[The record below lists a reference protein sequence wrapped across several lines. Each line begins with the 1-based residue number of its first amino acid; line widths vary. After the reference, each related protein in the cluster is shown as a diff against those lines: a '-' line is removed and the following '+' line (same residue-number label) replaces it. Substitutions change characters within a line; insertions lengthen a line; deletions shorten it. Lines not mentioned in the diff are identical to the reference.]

1 MADRP
6 ILKNRTGPQVDAD
19 PVVPTG
25 GDYLGTVIFWVDLLR
40 IKLGYPNWAALAPL
54 CDDDPRTTDRAG
66 LIELGNKLQK
76 MVNERQH

>member
-6 ILKNRTGPQVDAD
+6 ILKNRPGGRGERE
-19 PVVPTG
+19 PVEPTG

-54 CDDDPRTTDRAG
+54 CDDDPRTTDRKG

-76 MVNERQH
+76 MVNERNL